1 MLFEELT
8 EYRALVMKT
17 LCNDKEIVKLV
28 TDQETSSIP
37 DRSLMYTQIFPY
49 AYTPD
54 TTKEATTFVCFRLS
68 VPEVMNK
75 TYKRINLIFYI
86 FTHQSLMRTQ
96 DGLRP
101 DLIGQAIERLFN
113 GSLDVGL
120 GRVRLEGMDDISP
133 ITDYHGIAI
142 EYSGAEFNRPSVY
155 GNKGGS
161 SN

>member
-8 EYRALVMKT
+8 DYRALVMKT
-17 LCNDKEIVKLV
+17 LCNDEEIVKLV
-28 TDQETSSIP
+28 TDQESPSVP
-37 DRSLMYTQIFPY
+37 NRGLMYTQIFPY

-54 TTKEATTFVCFRLS
+54 TTKETKTFICFRLS

-75 TYKRINLIFYI
+75 TYKKINLIFYI
-86 FTHQSLMRTQ
+86 FTHQSLIRAQ

-120 GRVRLEGMDDISP
+120 GRVKLVGMDDISP
-133 ITDYHGIAI
+133 ITGYHGIAI
-142 EYSGAEFNRPSVY
+142 EYSVAEFNRPSIN
-155 GNKGGS
+155 GDKGGR

>member
-8 EYRALVMKT
+8 DYRALVMKT
-17 LCNDKEIVKLV
+17 LCSDEEIVKLIS
-28 TDQETSSIP
+28 DQESPSVP
-37 DRSLMYTQIFPY
+37 NRSLMYTQIFPY

-54 TTKEATTFVCFRLS
+54 TTKETKTFVCFRLS

-86 FTHQSLMRTQ
+86 FTHQSLIRTQ

-120 GRVRLEGMDDISP
+120 GRVKLVGMDDISP

-142 EYSGAEFNRPSVY
+142 EYSVAEFNRPSIN
-155 GNKGGS
+155 GDKGGRS
-161 SN
+161 S